1 MELSRPG
8 AELLGE
14 TEAGALRV
22 LARVGDPISGRE
34 VARRAGGSASSTRR
48 ALERL
53 TRAGLVQSRP
63 SSHAVLYNANR
74 EHLLW
79 GAVQDVLT
87 APARLWEELADLTQE
102 QHRGVTLAL
111 FGSVARGEA
120 TASSDVDL
128 LLLLPDN
135 THSAETEE
143 LVDALTALVQR
154 RTGNPA
160 QVVVLTHQQLRAM
173 VASDDPLVA
182 SLTTDARTLAGPP
195 LAGAIAHATRAVA

>member
-22 LARVGDPISGRE
+22 LARISDPISGRE
-34 VARRAGGSASSTRR
+34 VARRAGASASSTRR

-53 TRAGLVQSRP
+53 TRSGLVHSRP
-63 SSHAVLYNANR
+63 SSHAVLYSANR
-74 EHLLW
+74 DHLLW
-79 GAVQDVLT
+79 GAVHDLLT
-87 APARLWEELADLTQE
+87 APARLEEELADFMQAH
-102 QHRGVTLAL
+102 HRGVTLAL

-128 LLLLPDN
+128 LLLLRDD
-135 THSAETEE
+135 TDGAETEG
-143 LVDALTALVQR
+143 LVDALTELVQR

-160 QVVVLTHQQLRAM
+160 QVVALTHQQLQAM
-173 VASDDPLVA
+173 VTSGDPLIA
-182 SLTTDARTLAGPP
+182 SLTADARTLAGPP
-195 LAGAIAHATRAVA
+195 LAGAIARAGQAAA